1 MENYGMS
8 PADYAAVSGNNRNG
22 IFGDDGIW
30 IVVLFLMMWGNNGAN
45 GAGFQ
50 GYATRADIN
59 EGFALNG
66 LENGIRGIQQGLC
79 DSTYALNNGMM
90 QGFAGV
96 DRGFNSLS
104 SQLADC
110 CCQNREAIAQVRYDM
125 ATQNCATN
133 NNIQNVARDIIE
145 STNAGTRAI
154 LDKMC
159 QQEIDA
165 LKSRNADLLADNN
178 ALRFAQSQTA
188 QNQGSPQHTWGKG
201 FLCTFCYLRK
211 NISSTRVQAKAHRCR
226 RHCRMVGIPHA
237 CGDKKNLRK
246 LSPGR
251 RGSPPRMRGQ
261 VLNTRQTRRSG
272 SITPAYAGTS

>member
-8 PADYAAVSGNNRNG
+8 PADYAAVSGNNRDG
-22 IFGDDGIW
+22 VFGGDGAWW
-30 IVVLFLMMWGNNGAN
+30 IIILFLFAMFGGWNNGWGNNGTN

-66 LENGIRGIQQGLC
+66 LETGIRGIQQGLC

-90 QGFAGV
+90 QGFCGV
-96 DRGFNSLS
+96 EKGFNSLS

-125 ATQNCATN
+125 ATQSCATN
-133 NNIQNVARDIIE
+133 NNIQNVARDIID

-188 QNQGSPQHTWGKG
+188 QNQFITQVGSDIVNRLQPIPTPSYIVQNPNCCGS
-201 FLCTFCYLRK
+201 TFC
-211 NISSTRVQAKAHRCR
+211 T
-226 RHCRMVGIPHA
+226 
-237 CGDKKNLRK
+237 CG
-246 LSPGR
+246 G
-251 RGSPPRMRGQ
+251 
-261 VLNTRQTRRSG
+261 
-272 SITPAYAGTS
+272 

>member
-30 IVVLFLMMWGNNGAN
+30 IVVLFLMMWGNNGWGNNGAN

-66 LENGIRGIQQGLC
+66 IENVIRGIQQGIC
-79 DSTYALNNGMM
+79 DSTYALNNSIM
-90 QGFAGV
+90 QGFAGM
-96 DRGFNSLS
+96 DKEFSNLLS
-104 SQLADC
+104 RLAEC
-110 CCQNREAIAQVRYDM
+110 CCQTREAIAQLRYDM
-125 ATQNCATN
+125 ATQNCAISN
-133 NNIQNVARDIIE
+133 AIQNAARDIIE
-145 STNAGTRAI
+145 NANAGTRAI

-165 LKSRNADLLADNN
+165 LKSRNADLLADVN

-188 QNQGSPQHTWGKG
+188 QNQFITQVGSDIVNRLQPT
-201 FLCTFCYLRK
+201 
-211 NISSTRVQAKAHRCR
+211 
-226 RHCRMVGIPHA
+226 P
-237 CGDKKNLRK
+237 
-246 LSPGR
+246 
-251 RGSPPRMRGQ
+251 
-261 VLNTRQTRRSG
+261 
-272 SITPAYAGTS
+272 TPAYIVQNPNCCGSTFGTCGG

>member
-30 IVVLFLMMWGNNGAN
+30 IVVLFLMMWGNNGWGNGWGNNGAN

-66 LENGIRGIQQGLC
+66 IENGIRGIQQGIC
-79 DSTYALNNGMM
+79 DSTYALNNSIM
-90 QGFAGV
+90 QGFAGM
-96 DRGFNSLS
+96 DKEFSNLLS
-104 SQLADC
+104 RLAEC
-110 CCQNREAIAQVRYDM
+110 CCQTREAIAQLRYDM
-125 ATQNCATN
+125 ATQNCALSN
-133 NNIQNVARDIIE
+133 AIQNATRDIIE
-145 STNAGTRAI
+145 NANAGTRAI

-165 LKSRNADLLADNN
+165 LKSRNADLLADVN
-178 ALRFAQSQTA
+178 ALRFTQSLSS

-237 CGDKKNLRK
+237 YGNKLLIALRDLVSK
-246 LSPGR
+246 
-251 RGSPPRMRGQ
+251 GSPPRVRGQ
-261 VLNTRQTRRSG
+261 E
-272 SITPAYAGTS
+272 

>member
-8 PADYAAVSGNNRNG
+8 PADYAAVSGNNRDG
-22 IFGDDGIW
+22 VFGGDGAWW
-30 IVVLFLMMWGNNGAN
+30 IIILFLFAMFGGWNNGWGNNGTN

-90 QGFAGV
+90 QGFCGV
-96 DRGFNSLS
+96 EKGFNSLS

-110 CCQNREAIAQVRYDM
+110 CCQNREAIEQVRYD
-125 ATQNCATN
+125 
-133 NNIQNVARDIIE
+133 

-188 QNQGSPQHTWGKG
+188 QNQFITQVGSDIVNRLQPIPTPS
-201 FLCTFCYLRK
+201 Y
-211 NISSTRVQAKAHRCR
+211 IVQNPNC
-226 RHCRMVGIPHA
+226 CSNVGYGT
-237 CGDKKNLRK
+237 CG
-246 LSPGR
+246 G
-251 RGSPPRMRGQ
+251 
-261 VLNTRQTRRSG
+261 
-272 SITPAYAGTS
+272 